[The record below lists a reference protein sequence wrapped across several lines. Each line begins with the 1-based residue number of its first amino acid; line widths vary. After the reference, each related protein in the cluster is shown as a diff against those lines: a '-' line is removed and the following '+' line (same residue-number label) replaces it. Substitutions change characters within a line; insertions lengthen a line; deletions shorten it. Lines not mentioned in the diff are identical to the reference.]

1 MILLMILFVRWQMKN
16 KAVLE
21 GLLFVV
27 GEEGLTI
34 EQIGEVLDIDEVAS
48 KELLMELKHDYEADD
63 RGLRIDFLGNKFK
76 ITTKFEHK
84 EYYQKLLEN
93 PETNTLSQAALE
105 TLAIIA
111 YNEPVTRVQVD
122 AMRGVGSTQIMR
134 KLVAKGFIKESGRSD
149 LPGRPILYETTSD
162 FLDYFGLASL
172 NDLPDMKKLI
182 AESQKDD
189 DSESDLYVSKYR
201 EDNSLE

>member
-1 MILLMILFVRWQMKN
+1 MKN

-27 GEEGLTI
+27 GEEGLTF
-34 EQIGEVLDIDEVAS
+34 EQIEEVLEINEDES
-48 KELLMELKHDYEADD
+48 KSLLMELKHDYEAED

-162 FLDYFGLASL
+162 FLDYFGLSTL
-172 NDLPDMKKLI
+172 DDLPDMKNLI
-182 AESQKDD
+182 EESQVVDD
-189 DSESDLYVSKYR
+189 KESDLYVSKYR
-201 EDNSLE
+201 EDNISG

>member
-1 MILLMILFVRWQMKN
+1 MKN

-34 EQIGEVLDIDEVAS
+34 EQIGEVLEIDEVAS
-48 KELLMELKHDYEADD
+48 KELLVELKRDYEADD

-172 NDLPDMKKLI
+172 NDLPDMQKLI
-182 AESQKDD
+182 AESQKED

-201 EDNSLE
+201 EDNNLE

>member
-1 MILLMILFVRWQMKN
+1 MKN

-27 GEEGLTI
+27 GEEGLTF
-34 EQIGEVLDIDEVAS
+34 EQIEEVLEISEDES
-48 KELLMELKHDYEADD
+48 KSLLMELKHDYEAED

-162 FLDYFGLASL
+162 FLDYFGLSTIE
-172 NDLPDMKKLI
+172 DLPDMNDFI
-182 AESQKDD
+182 VDAENVEEDN
-189 DSESDLYVSKYR
+189 ESDLYTSKYK
-201 EDNSLE
+201 ENLSEI